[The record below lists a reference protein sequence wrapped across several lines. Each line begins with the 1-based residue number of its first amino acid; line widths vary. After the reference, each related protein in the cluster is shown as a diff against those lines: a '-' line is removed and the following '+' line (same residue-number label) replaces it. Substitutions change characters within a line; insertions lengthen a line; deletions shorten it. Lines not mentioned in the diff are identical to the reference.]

1 MASRGYAAVLDQLTP
16 TGSGPGGL
24 SLDTV
29 CEGCGTLFGL
39 DGSSVQVLDTAGDV
53 AGLRT
58 WGDLAAAVE
67 SQQFVLGEGPGV
79 LAATGDRPELVPD
92 LSTES
97 RYGSFPAQTLAL
109 GLGSVFAFPLT
120 IGVIRVGVL
129 SMFRHHPGDLDD
141 GDYGDALLAADIVTM
156 LLLADQAEAGAGG
169 ISWAMDDLLQHQA
182 VVHQA
187 TGMVAAQQGCP
198 LDHALLCLRAHAFA
212 HGLGIDGAAEL
223 VVRRR
228 IDFRPDRTEES

>member
-1 MASRGYAAVLDQLTP
+1 VASRGYAAVLDELTP
-16 TGSGPGGL
+16 IGSGPGGL

-29 CEGCGTLFGL
+29 CEGCGRLFDL
-39 DGSSVQVLDTAGDV
+39 DGSSIQLIDTAGDV

-67 SQQFVLGEGPGV
+67 AQQFVLGEGPGV
-79 LAATGDRPELVPD
+79 LAASGDRPELVPD
-92 LSTES
+92 VATER
-97 RYGSFPAQTLAL
+97 RYGSFTAQALVL
-109 GLGSVFAFPLT
+109 GLGAVFAFPLA

-129 SMFRHHPGDLDD
+129 SMFRRRAGDLDH

-156 LLLADQAEAGAGG
+156 LLLTDQAEVGFGG

-187 TGMVAAQQGCP
+187 TGMVAAQLGCP
-198 LDHALLCLRAHAFA
+198 MEHALLRLRAYAFA
-212 HGLGIDGAAEL
+212 QGLGIDGAAEL

-228 IDFRPDRTEES
+228 IDFRPERTGES